1 MSVFIPTANETGPR
15 PHLEP
20 EGWRRAGIS
29 RSHAYELISQG
40 RFPRPVKVGRA
51 SRFVAAEI
59 DAWIEA
65 RVADRDAAAMPRE
78 A

>member
-1 MSVFIPTANETGPR
+1 MSGSSTTANEAGLR
-15 PHLEP
+15 PQLES

-29 RSHAYELISQG
+29 RSHAYELIAQG

-59 DAWIEA
+59 DAWIQA
-65 RVADRDAAAMPRE
+65 RVADRDTASMQR
-78 A
+78 